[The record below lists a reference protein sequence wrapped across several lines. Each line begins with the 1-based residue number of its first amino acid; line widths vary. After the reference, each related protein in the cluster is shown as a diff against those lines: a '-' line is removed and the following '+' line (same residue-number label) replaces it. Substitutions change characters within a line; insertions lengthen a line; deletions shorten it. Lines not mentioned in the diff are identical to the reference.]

1 MKTILIIILSFVA
14 LQLKA
19 QDQDT
24 LEIFANSTEVR
35 RISNY
40 PSTIKR
46 PLLSLNTMY
55 SGKNYQKGYDL
66 EFVLNNTQLHATTL
80 KAIFNDAEEPIVVNP
95 IKTSDVDR
103 NSRILQHWAFKTL
116 ATYVRTRVRINK
128 NLPIGTIPGATST
141 DTTSL
146 TFDVDEHELF
156 LSALK
161 FSSSH
166 YLVSENPNGKDD
178 YVKWVQSLANYA
190 RAIDLYL
197 AFEIAVMHYQP
208 TLASQLL
215 LSMAEKETLLS

>member
-1 MKTILIIILSFVA
+1 MKTILIIILSLVA
-14 LQLKA
+14 LQLNA

-24 LEIFANSTEVR
+24 LAIFVNSTEVR
-35 RISNY
+35 RISNVT
-40 PSTIKR
+40 STIKR
-46 PLLSLNTMY
+46 PLLTLNTLY
-55 SGKNYQKGYDL
+55 SGKYYQKGYDL

-161 FSSSH
+161 FSSSPPLRREFE
-166 YLVSENPNGKDD
+166 LVTELTKSINNDTCEG
-178 YVKWVQSLANYA
+178 
-190 RAIDLYL
+190 
-197 AFEIAVMHYQP
+197 AFAPKRI
-208 TLASQLL
+208 
-215 LSMAEKETLLS
+215 

>member
-1 MKTILIIILSFVA
+1 MKTILIIILSLVA
-14 LQLKA
+14 LQLNA

-24 LEIFANSTEVR
+24 LAIFVNSTEVR
-35 RISNY
+35 RISNVT
-40 PSTIKR
+40 STIKR
-46 PLLSLNTMY
+46 PLLTLNTLY
-55 SGKNYQKGYDL
+55 SGKYYQKGYDL

-161 FSSSH
+161 FSSSPPLRREFE
-166 YLVSENPNGKDD
+166 LVTELTKSINNDTCEGA
-178 YVKWVQSLANYA
+178 LAP
-190 RAIDLYL
+190 RWI
-197 AFEIAVMHYQP
+197 
-208 TLASQLL
+208 
-215 LSMAEKETLLS
+215 